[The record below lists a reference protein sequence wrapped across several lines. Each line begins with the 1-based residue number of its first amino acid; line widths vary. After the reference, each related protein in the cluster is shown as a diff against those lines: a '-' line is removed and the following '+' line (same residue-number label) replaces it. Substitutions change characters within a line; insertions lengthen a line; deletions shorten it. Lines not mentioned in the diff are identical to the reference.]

1 MNQAEENRYIAA
13 YAHIIGVQEA
23 VVTEYAER
31 KGLAALVDN
40 AYQLL
45 ETPEQQAK
53 HKAFLDLYRMSSS
66 LTRDNPILS
75 SPSAAAGYMH
85 TVIDQVHDKE
95 SMVVVFL
102 NTKNRV
108 IDYEQVSVG
117 TINSSVIHPRE
128 IFRNAILNK
137 AVSVLLCHNHPS
149 GELTPSDEDLAAT
162 KALKEAG
169 EMLGIPVVDHIIIT
183 GLNRDA
189 VYSFRAHGILER
201 NAHYD
206 AELSLTEKKVDFKD
220 KDKDKALDEITAK
233 LEEGIKEIFSSGKY
247 ADYLKVMSRFH
258 RYSLNNT
265 VLIAMQNPEASLV
278 ASYHA
283 WQKRF
288 ERQVLKGEKAI
299 RIIAPVEEKRLV
311 EKEKIDPQTKKPV
324 LDSQGNPVMEE
335 QEVTV
340 KRFRVVPVFDVS
352 QTEGKELPSLAKELE
367 GNVRDYDL
375 LFEAM
380 KSVSPVPIEFKAM
393 KAGKDGY
400 YHLKDK
406 KIALRQGMSEI
417 QTLATTIHE
426 ISHAKLHDRDPQQ
439 RGAKGTEKEKD
450 QRTQE
455 VEAESIA
462 YAVCQ
467 YYGIETADNSFGYL
481 AGWSSD
487 KELAE
492 LKASLQTIRDTASE
506 LISSIDDKIQNLKQE
521 LEVEEPKTRTEAVKA
536 VKGKVAALAEALQ
549 PYAFEPLPQGVLQ
562 FEDRELDQIE
572 SLRPWLETVV
582 REDRSPYTTR
592 ADKLLQQIDQIHEP
606 SAVYLLE
613 NGETLK
619 LLREDNQVHY
629 TLTDSLQATISEGFV
644 AEPDLMLDSA
654 RDLSLSEAGR
664 DGITA
669 TLLTT
674 EAMGHLEILRISE
687 PLVTFSRSQHAEIQD
702 GLRMPLSQA
711 NRLMERLDQR
721 QAIDRQKSDYSGPL
735 TYSTDFRVEY
745 IKEGLPAAYTGKQ
758 EIGASDGGL
767 SHHMQVTVQEGLS
780 DRSWRNYLK
789 DMGETQLQADPNALG
804 DVRDEI
810 IPYFN
815 QHTALTFLK
824 ERTEGYQAGLPTVA
838 EEKREALSTYYA
850 DVVAYVQESRQ
861 QMNLNS
867 YPQIPEF
874 PQLASYINTKGIERD
889 IDHDGSTERVDID
902 DQDDRVQVT
911 HHLDKRNGV
920 AEKQSIRE
928 RLRLAKPEANN
939 NQNEKQNCVE
949 REIV

>member
-13 YAHIIGVQEA
+13 YAHIIGVQES

-95 SMVVVFL
+95 SMLVVFL

-189 VYSFRAHGILER
+189 VYSFRAHGILEQ
-201 NAHYD
+201 NTHYD
-206 AELSLTEKKVDFKD
+206 AGLSLAEKKMDVE
-220 KDKDKALDEITAK
+220 DKDKALDEITAK
-233 LEEGIKEIFSSGKY
+233 LEEGIQEIFSSGKY
-247 ADYLKVMSRFH
+247 EDYLKVMSRFH

-278 ASYHA
+278 AGYHA

-288 ERQVLKGEKAI
+288 ERNVLKGEKAI

-311 EKEKIDPQTKKPV
+311 EKEKIDPISKKPV
-324 LDSQGNPVMEE
+324 LDSHGNPVLEE

-352 QTEGKELPSLAKELE
+352 QTEGKELPTLAKELE

-375 LFEAM
+375 LFE
-380 KSVSPVPIEFKAM
+380 SLQTVSPVPIEFKEM

-417 QTLATTIHE
+417 QTLATVIHE
-426 ISHAKLHDRDPQQ
+426 ISHAKLHDRDPQR
-439 RGAKGTEKEKD
+439 RGSKGTEIEKD

-481 AGWSSD
+481 AGWSSG

-492 LKASLQTIRDTASE
+492 LKSSLKTIRDTAYE
-506 LISSIDDKIQNLKQE
+506 MIESIDGKLLALKTEREQE
-521 LEVEEPKTRTEAVKA
+521 TPRTQPEAVKMLNT
-536 VKGKVAALAEALQ
+536 KVAALAEALQ
-549 PYAFEPLPQGVLQ
+549 HYNGEPLPEGVLQ
-562 FEDRELDQIE
+562 YEDRQLNQAE
-572 SLRPWLETVV
+572 SLRNWLEALV

-592 ADKLLQQIDQIHEP
+592 ASKLLQQIDQVQEP
-606 SAVYLLE
+606 SAAYLLG

-619 LLREDNQVHY
+619 LLREGSEIRY
-629 TLTDSLQATISEGFV
+629 LLQDPMQTTVVEGLV
-644 AEPDLMLDSA
+644 SEPDLMLDA
-654 RDLSLSEAGR
+654 AKDLSLSEAGR
-664 DGITA
+664 DGVTA
-669 TLLTT
+669 TLLTA
-674 EAMGHLEILRISE
+674 EAVEHLETLQLSE
-687 PLVTFSRSQHAEIQD
+687 PLVTFSHSQHAEIQD
-702 GLRMPLSQA
+702 GMRMPLSQA

-735 TYSTDFRVEY
+735 TYSTGFRVEY

-758 EIGASDGGL
+758 EIGAGDGSL
-767 SHHMQVTVQEGLS
+767 SHHMQVTVQDTLV

-789 DMGETQLQADPNALG
+789 EMGETELQPDVNALQS
-804 DVRDEI
+804 VRDELL
-810 IPYFN
+810 PYFN
-815 QHTALTFLK
+815 QHNALTFLK
-824 ERTEGYQAGLPTVA
+824 ERTEGYQAGLLNVA
-838 EEKREALSTYYA
+838 EEKREALSAYYT
-850 DVVAYVQESRQ
+850 DVMSYVQQSRQ

-867 YPQIPEF
+867 DPQTPEF
-874 PQLASYINTKGIERD
+874 PQLASYIDKKGIEKD
-889 IDHDGSTERVDID
+889 IDHDGSPERVDID
-902 DQDDRVQVT
+902 DQDGRIQLIQHKEVLAGKESVRD
-911 HHLDKRNGV
+911 
-920 AEKQSIRE
+920 
-928 RLRLAKPEANN
+928 RLRKHEKEKEVKNN
-939 NQNEKQNCVE
+939 
-949 REIV
+949 EIMGHKELEVS

>member
-1 MNQAEENRYIAA
+1 MNQAEENRYITA
-13 YAHIIGVQEA
+13 YARIIGVQEA
-23 VVTEYAER
+23 RVTEYAQR

-53 HKAFLDLYRMSSS
+53 HKAFLELYRMSSS
-66 LTRDNPILS
+66 LTRENPILS

-95 SMVVVFL
+95 SLVVAFL

-108 IDYEQVSVG
+108 IDYEQVSIG

-137 AVSVLLCHNHPS
+137 AVSVLICHNHPS

-189 VYSFRAHGILER
+189 VYSFRAHGVLEQ

-206 AELSLTEKKVDFKD
+206 AGISLAEKKGTAR
-220 KDKDKALDEITAK
+220 DKDKALDEITTK
-233 LEEGIKEIFSSGKY
+233 LEEGIKDIFSSGKY

-265 VLIAMQNPEASLV
+265 LLIALQNPEASLV
-278 ASYHA
+278 AGYHA

-288 ERQVLKGEKAI
+288 QRQVLKGEKAI

-324 LDSQGNPVMEE
+324 LDSLGNPVMEE

-352 QTEGKELPSLAKELE
+352 QTEGKELPTLAKELQ
-367 GNVRDYDL
+367 GSVRDYDL
-375 LFEAM
+375 MFEALQA
-380 KSVSPVPIEFKAM
+380 VSPVPIEFKAM

-406 KIALRQGMSEI
+406 KIAIRQGMSEI
-417 QTLATTIHE
+417 QTMATAIHE

-439 RGAKGTEKEKD
+439 RDSTGKEKD

-487 KELAE
+487 KELTE
-492 LKASLQTIRDTASE
+492 LKASLQTIRDTASD
-506 LISSIDDKIQNLKQE
+506 LISSIDGKIQSLKQQ
-521 LEVEEPKTRTEAVKA
+521 LEVEAPKTRTEAVKA
-536 VKGKVAALAEALQ
+536 VKGKVAALAESMDS
-549 PYAFEPLPQGVLQ
+549 YAFEPLPESALA
-562 FEDRELDQIE
+562 FDDRQLEQTGT
-572 SLRPWLETVV
+572 LRPWLEMLVH
-582 REDRSPYTTR
+582 EDRSPYTTQ
-592 ADKLLQQIDQIHEP
+592 ASKLLQQIDLIQEA
-606 SAVYLLE
+606 SASYLLE
-613 NGETLK
+613 NGEILS
-619 LLREDNQVHY
+619 LLREGDQVHY
-629 TLTDSLQATISEGFV
+629 TLTDSLQNPVSEGLLG
-644 AEPDLMLDSA
+644 EPDLMLDAA

-664 DGITA
+664 DGLTA
-669 TLLTT
+669 TLLTA
-674 EAMGHLEILRISE
+674 EAIDHLNALRISE
-687 PLVTFSRSQHAEIQD
+687 PMVSFSHSQHAQIPD
-702 GLRMPLSQA
+702 GLSMPLSQA

-721 QAIDRQKSDYSGPL
+721 QAIDRQKSDYAGPL

-758 EIGASDGGL
+758 EIGAGDGSL
-767 SHHMQVTVQEGLS
+767 SHHMQLTVQEALS

-789 DMGETQLQADPNALG
+789 EMGETQLQADPNALG
-804 DVRDEI
+804 EVRDELL
-810 IPYFN
+810 PYFN
-815 QHTALTFLK
+815 QHQALTFLK
-824 ERTEGYQAGLPTVA
+824 ERKEVYQAGLPNVA
-838 EEKREALSTYYA
+838 EEKREALSAYYG
-850 DVVAYVQESRQ
+850 DVTAYVQESRQ
-861 QMNLNS
+861 QMNLSQN
-867 YPQIPEF
+867 PQTLDF
-874 PQLASYINTKGIERD
+874 PQLDQYLNANLKERD
-889 IDHDGSTERVDID
+889 LDLDGSPERVDID
-902 DQDDRVQVT
+902 DQDSRVQLT
-911 HHLDKRNGV
+911 HHLDKRDGV
-920 AEKQSIRE
+920 SEKQSVRE
-928 RLRLAKPEANN
+928 RLRSGKAEHSRM
-939 NQNEKQNCVE
+939 QIENENHREVE
-949 REIV
+949 IR

>member
-1 MNQAEENRYIAA
+1 MNQAEETRYIAA
-13 YAHIIGVQEA
+13 YARIIGVQEA
-23 VVTEYAER
+23 IVTEYAQR
-31 KGLAALVDN
+31 KGLTALVDN

-45 ETPEQQAK
+45 ETPGQQAK

-66 LTRDNPILS
+66 LTRENPILS
-75 SPSAAAGYMH
+75 SPTSAASYMH

-95 SMVVVFL
+95 SMVVAFL

-108 IDYEQVSVG
+108 IDYEQVSIG

-137 AVSVLLCHNHPS
+137 AVSVLICHNHPS

-189 VYSFRAHGILER
+189 VYSFRAHGVLEQ

-206 AELSLTEKKVDFKD
+206 AGISVAEKKGTAR
-220 KDKDKALDEITAK
+220 DKDKALDEITAK
-233 LEEGIKEIFSSGKY
+233 LEEGIQEIFSSGKY

-265 VLIAMQNPEASLV
+265 LLIALQNPEASLV
-278 ASYHA
+278 AGYHA

-288 ERQVLKGEKAI
+288 QRQVLKGEKAI

-324 LDSQGNPVMEE
+324 LDSLGNPVMEE

-352 QTEGKELPSLAKELE
+352 QTEGKELPTLAKELQ
-367 GNVRDYDL
+367 GSVRDYDL
-375 LFEAM
+375 MFEALQA
-380 KSVSPVPIEFKAM
+380 VSPVPIEFKAM

-406 KIALRQGMSEI
+406 KIAIRQGMSEI
-417 QTLATTIHE
+417 QTMATAIHE

-439 RGAKGTEKEKD
+439 RDSTGKEKD

-455 VEAESIA
+455 VEAESVA

-487 KELAE
+487 KGLYE
-492 LKASLQTIRDTASE
+492 LKASLQTIRDTASD
-506 LISSIDDKIQNLKQE
+506 LIQSIDGKLQELKQQI
-521 LEVEEPKTRTEAVKA
+521 EVEAPKTREAAIKA
-536 VKGKVAALAEALQ
+536 VNSKVAALAETLQ
-549 PYAFEPLPQGVLQ
+549 DYQFEPLPKG
-562 FEDRELDQIE
+562 ELNLENNELTHTETI
-572 SLRPWLETVV
+572 RHWLETVV
-582 REDRSPYTTR
+582 REDTSPYTTR
-592 ADKLLQQIDQIHEP
+592 AAKLLQQIDQIQEP
-606 SAVYLLE
+606 SATHLLE
-613 NGETLK
+613 NGETLSLIREGSEIQY
-619 LLREDNQVHY
+619 LLEDVM
-629 TLTDSLQATISEGFV
+629 QATISEGLLS
-644 AEPDLMLDSA
+644 EPNLMLDA
-654 RDLSLSEAGR
+654 AKDISLSENGR
-664 DGITA
+664 DGVMA
-669 TLLTT
+669 ALLTQ
-674 EAMGHLEILRISE
+674 EAQEKLQNLRISE
-687 PLVTFSRSQHAEIQD
+687 PLVTFSHSQHAQIPD
-702 GLRMPLSQA
+702 GLSMPLSQA

-721 QAIDRQKSDYSGPL
+721 QAIDRQKSDYAGPL

-758 EIGASDGGL
+758 EIGAGDGSL
-767 SHHMQVTVQEGLS
+767 SHHMQLTVQEALS

-789 DMGETQLQADPNALG
+789 EMGETQLQADPNALG
-804 DVRDEI
+804 EVRDELL
-810 IPYFN
+810 PYFN
-815 QHTALTFLK
+815 QHQALTFLK
-824 ERTEGYQAGLPTVA
+824 ERKEVYQAGLPNVA
-838 EEKREALSTYYA
+838 EEKREALSAYYG
-850 DVVAYVQESRQ
+850 DVTAYVQESRQ
-861 QMNLNS
+861 QMNLSQN
-867 YPQIPEF
+867 PQTLDF
-874 PQLASYINTKGIERD
+874 PQLDQYLNANLKERD
-889 IDHDGSTERVDID
+889 LDLDGSPERVDID
-902 DQDDRVQVT
+902 DQDSRVQLT
-911 HHLDKRNGV
+911 HHLDKRDGV
-920 AEKQSIRE
+920 SEKQSVRE
-928 RLRLAKPEANN
+928 RLRSGKAEHSRM
-939 NQNEKQNCVE
+939 QIENENHREVE
-949 REIV
+949 IR

>member
-13 YAHIIGVQEA
+13 YAHIIGVQES

-45 ETPEQQAK
+45 ETPEQRAK

-66 LTRDNPILS
+66 LTRENPILS
-75 SPSAAAGYMH
+75 SPTTAAGYMH

-95 SMVVVFL
+95 SMVVAFL

-108 IDYEQVSVG
+108 IDYEQASVG
-117 TINSSVIHPRE
+117 TINSSIIHPRE

-137 AVSVLLCHNHPS
+137 AVSVLICHNHPS

-183 GLNRDA
+183 GLNQDA
-189 VYSFRAHGILER
+189 VYSFRAHGILEQ
-201 NAHYD
+201 NTHYD
-206 AELSLTEKKVDFKD
+206 AGLSLAEKKVDV

-258 RYSLNNT
+258 HYSLNNT
-265 VLIAMQNPEASLV
+265 LLIAMQNPEASLV

-324 LDSQGNPVMEE
+324 LDSQDNPVMEE

-340 KRFRVVPVFDVS
+340 KHFRVVPVFDVS
-352 QTEGKELPSLAKELE
+352 QTEGKELPTLVKELQ
-367 GNVRDYDL
+367 GNVPDYDL

-393 KAGKDGY
+393 KADKDGY
-400 YHLKDK
+400 FHLKDK

-417 QTLATTIHE
+417 QTVATAIHE

-439 RGAKGTEKEKD
+439 RGAKGTENEKD

-487 KELAE
+487 KDLSE
-492 LKASLQTIRDTASE
+492 LKVSLQTIRDTASE

-521 LEVEEPKTRTEAVKA
+521 LEVEEPKTRKAAVKA

-549 PYAFEPLPQGVLQ
+549 PYAFEALPESALQ
-562 FEDRELDQIE
+562 FEDHQLNQTE
-572 SLRPWLETVV
+572 SLRPWLETVAQ
-582 REDRSPYTTR
+582 EDRSPYTTR
-592 ADKLLQQIDQIHEP
+592 ANKLLQQIDQIQEP
-606 SAVYLLE
+606 SAIYLLE
-613 NGETLK
+613 NGETLT
-619 LLREDNQVHY
+619 LLREDDQVHY
-629 TLTDSLQATISEGFV
+629 MLTDSLQKPVSEGFLG
-644 AEPDLMLDSA
+644 EPDLMLDA
-654 RDLSLSEAGR
+654 AKDLSLSEVGR

-669 TLLTT
+669 TLLTA
-674 EAMGHLEILRISE
+674 EAIEHLDVLRVSE
-687 PLVTFSRSQHAEIQD
+687 PLVSFSHSEHAEIPD
-702 GLRMPLSQA
+702 GLHMPLSQA

-745 IKEGLPAAYTGKQ
+745 IKEGLPAAYAGKQ
-758 EIGASDGGL
+758 KIGAGDGSL

-789 DMGETQLQADPNALG
+789 EMGETQLQADPNALG

-815 QHTALTFLK
+815 QHTVLAFLK

-867 YPQIPEF
+867 DPQIPEF
-874 PQLASYINTKGIERD
+874 PQLASYIKKIGFERD
-889 IDHDGSTERVDID
+889 IDHDGSPERVDID
-902 DQDDRVQVT
+902 DQDARVQLI
-911 HHLDKRNGV
+911 HHKEMLDGKGSV
-920 AEKQSIRE
+920 HD
-928 RLRLAKPEANN
+928 RLRKHSR
-939 NQNEKQNCVE
+939 EKEVKNIDIRSHKELDV
-949 REIV
+949 

>member
-13 YAHIIGVQEA
+13 YARIIGVQEA
-23 VVTEYAER
+23 IVTEYAQR
-31 KGLAALVDN
+31 KGLTALVDN

-45 ETPEQQAK
+45 ETPGQQAK

-66 LTRDNPILS
+66 LTRENPILS
-75 SPSAAAGYMH
+75 SPTSAAGYMH

-95 SMVVVFL
+95 SMVVAFL

-117 TINSSVIHPRE
+117 TINSSIIHPRE

-137 AVSVLLCHNHPS
+137 AVSVLICHNHPS

-183 GLNRDA
+183 GLNQDA
-189 VYSFRAHGILER
+189 VYSFRAHGILEQ
-201 NAHYD
+201 NTHYD
-206 AELSLTEKKVDFKD
+206 AGLSLAEKKVDV

-258 RYSLNNT
+258 HYSLNNT
-265 VLIAMQNPEASLV
+265 LLIAMQNPEASLV

-324 LDSQGNPVMEE
+324 LDSQDNPVMEE

-352 QTEGKELPSLAKELE
+352 QTEGKELPTLAKELE

-375 LFEAM
+375 LFESMQA
-380 KSVSPVPIEFKAM
+380 VSPVPIEFKAM

-417 QTLATTIHE
+417 QTLATAIHE

-439 RGAKGTEKEKD
+439 RGAKGIEKEKD

-481 AGWSSD
+481 AGWSSG

-492 LKASLQTIRDTASE
+492 LKSSLKTIRDTAYE
-506 LISSIDDKIQNLKQE
+506 LIESIDGKLLDLKTEREQE
-521 LEVEEPKTRTEAVKA
+521 APRTQPEAVNMLNT
-536 VKGKVAALAEALQ
+536 KVAALAEALQ
-549 PYAFEPLPQGVLQ
+549 PYEGEPLPEGVLQ
-562 FEDRELDQIE
+562 FEDGQLNQAE
-572 SLRPWLETVV
+572 SLRAWLEALV

-613 NGETLK
+613 NGETLT
-619 LLREDNQVHY
+619 LLREDDQVHY
-629 TLTDSLQATISEGFV
+629 ALTDSLQKPVSEGFLG
-644 AEPDLMLDSA
+644 EPDLMLDA
-654 RDLSLSEAGR
+654 AKDLSLSEVGR

-669 TLLTT
+669 TLLTA
-674 EAMGHLEILRISE
+674 EAIEHLDALRVSE
-687 PLVTFSRSQHAEIQD
+687 PLVSFSHSEHTEIPD
-702 GLRMPLSQA
+702 GLHMPLSQA

-758 EIGASDGGL
+758 EIGAGDGSL
-767 SHHMQVTVQEGLS
+767 SHHMQVTAQERLT

-789 DMGETQLQADPNALG
+789 EMGETQLQADPNALG

-824 ERTEGYQAGLPTVA
+824 ERTEGYQAGLPNIA
-838 EEKREALSTYYA
+838 EERREGLRAYYA
-850 DVVAYVQESRQ
+850 DVVNYVQESRQ

-867 YPQIPEF
+867 NPQNPEF

-889 IDHDGSTERVDID
+889 IDHDGSPERVDVD
-902 DQDDRVQVT
+902 DQDGRVQLVQ
-911 HHLDKRNGV
+911 HKEMLDGKESVRD
-920 AEKQSIRE
+920 
-928 RLRLAKPEANN
+928 RLRKHSR
-939 NQNEKQNCVE
+939 EKEVKNIDIRSHKELEV
-949 REIV
+949 

>member
-13 YAHIIGVQEA
+13 YAHIIGVQES

-85 TVIDQVHDKE
+85 IVIDQVHDKE

-189 VYSFRAHGILER
+189 VYSFRAHGILEQ
-201 NAHYD
+201 NTHYD
-206 AELSLTEKKVDFKD
+206 AGLSLAEKKMDVE
-220 KDKDKALDEITAK
+220 DKDKALDEITAK
-233 LEEGIKEIFSSGKY
+233 LEEGIQEIFSSGKY
-247 ADYLKVMSRFH
+247 EDYLKVMSRFH

-278 ASYHA
+278 AGYHA

-288 ERQVLKGEKAI
+288 ERNVLKGEKAI

-311 EKEKIDPQTKKPV
+311 EKEKIDPISKKPV
-324 LDSQGNPVMEE
+324 LDSHGNPVLEE

-352 QTEGKELPSLAKELE
+352 QTEGRELPTLAKELE

-375 LFEAM
+375 LFESLQA
-380 KSVSPVPIEFKAM
+380 VSPVPIEFKAM

-406 KIALRQGMSEI
+406 IIALRQGMSEI
-417 QTLATTIHE
+417 QTLATAIHE

-439 RGAKGTEKEKD
+439 RGSKGTEIEKD

-481 AGWSSD
+481 AGWSSG
-487 KELAE
+487 KELSE
-492 LKASLQTIRDTASE
+492 LKASLQTIRDTASN
-506 LISSIDDKIQNLKQE
+506 LITSIDDKLLSLQNQRDQE
-521 LEVEEPKTRTEAVKA
+521 VPRTRETAVKA
-536 VKGKVAALAEALQ
+536 VNSKVAALAEALQ
-549 PYAFEPLPQGVLQ
+549 DYSFEPLPQG
-562 FEDRELDQIE
+562 EL
-572 SLRPWLETVV
+572 SLENNELRNAEAIRPWLEGIV
-582 REDRSPYTTR
+582 REDASPYTTK
-592 ADKLLQQIDQIHEP
+592 AAKLLQQIGEIQEP
-606 SAVYLLE
+606 SATYVLA
-613 NGETLK
+613 NGETLS
-619 LLREDNQVHY
+619 LLREGSEVQY
-629 TLTDSLQATISEGFV
+629 QLQDAMQQPVSTGLLS
-644 AEPDLMLDSA
+644 EPDLMLDA
-654 RDLSLSEAGR
+654 AKDLSLSEAGR
-664 DGITA
+664 DGVTA
-669 TLLTT
+669 TLLTQ
-674 EAMGHLEILRISE
+674 EAEEKLQSLRISE
-687 PLVTFSRSQHAEIQD
+687 PLVTFSHSRHAEIPD
-702 GLRMPLSQA
+702 GMSMPLSQA
-711 NRLMERLDQR
+711 SRLMERLDQR
-721 QAIDRQKSDYSGPL
+721 QAIDRQRSDYAGPL
-735 TYSTDFRVEY
+735 TYSTDFRIEY
-745 IKEGLPAAYTGKQ
+745 IKEGIPEIYSGRQ
-758 EIGASDGGL
+758 EIGAGEGTL
-767 SHHMQVTVQEGLS
+767 SHHMQAQLESALS
-780 DRSWRNYLK
+780 DRSRQKALK
-789 DMGETQLQADPNALG
+789 ALGETEFSVDQNALQS
-804 DVRDEI
+804 VRDEVL
-810 IPYFN
+810 PYFQ
-815 QHTALTFLK
+815 QHQALTFVQ
-824 ERTEGYQAGLPTVA
+824 ERTENYQASLPTVA
-838 EEKREALSTYYA
+838 EEKREALTAYYA
-850 DVVAYVQESRQ
+850 DVVAYVQESRL
-861 QMNLNS
+861 QMNLSSN
-867 YPQIPEF
+867 PQVLEF
-874 PQLASYINTKGIERD
+874 PQLSSYSPEKVAD
-889 IDHDGSTERVDID
+889 KDLDHDGSPERADID
-902 DQDDRVQVT
+902 DQDSRVQVT
-911 HHLDKRNGV
+911 HHLDKRDCV
-920 AEKQSIRE
+920 TEKQSIRDRLRAGKADTDE
-928 RLRLAKPEANN
+928 RLESRANLK
-939 NQNEKQNCVE
+939 EVE
-949 REIV
+949 IS

>member
-13 YAHIIGVQEA
+13 YAHIIGVQES

-189 VYSFRAHGILER
+189 VYSFRAHGILEQ
-201 NAHYD
+201 NTHYD
-206 AELSLTEKKVDFKD
+206 AGLSLAEKKMDVE
-220 KDKDKALDEITAK
+220 DKDKALDEITAK
-233 LEEGIKEIFSSGKY
+233 LEEGIQEIFSSGKY
-247 ADYLKVMSRFH
+247 EDYLKVMSRFH

-278 ASYHA
+278 AGYHA

-288 ERQVLKGEKAI
+288 ERNVLKGEKAI

-311 EKEKIDPQTKKPV
+311 EKEKIDPISKKPV
-324 LDSQGNPVMEE
+324 LDSHGNPVLEE

-352 QTEGKELPSLAKELE
+352 QTEGRELPTLAKELE

-375 LFEAM
+375 LFESLQA
-380 KSVSPVPIEFKAM
+380 VSPVPIEFKAM

-406 KIALRQGMSEI
+406 IIALRQGMSEI
-417 QTLATTIHE
+417 QTLATAIHE

-439 RGAKGTEKEKD
+439 RGSKGTEIEKD

-481 AGWSSD
+481 AGWSSG
-487 KELAE
+487 KELSE
-492 LKASLQTIRDTASE
+492 LKASLQTIRDTASN
-506 LISSIDDKIQNLKQE
+506 LITSIDDKLLSLQNQRDQE
-521 LEVEEPKTRTEAVKA
+521 VPRTRETAVKA
-536 VKGKVAALAEALQ
+536 VNSKVAALAEALQ
-549 PYAFEPLPQGVLQ
+549 DYSFEPLPQG
-562 FEDRELDQIE
+562 EL
-572 SLRPWLETVV
+572 SLENNELRNAEAIRPWLEGIV
-582 REDRSPYTTR
+582 REDASPYTTK
-592 ADKLLQQIDQIHEP
+592 AAKLLQQIGEIQEP
-606 SAVYLLE
+606 SATYVLA
-613 NGETLK
+613 NGETLS
-619 LLREDNQVHY
+619 LLREGSEVQY
-629 TLTDSLQATISEGFV
+629 QLQDAMQQPVSTGLLS
-644 AEPDLMLDSA
+644 EPDLMLDA
-654 RDLSLSEAGR
+654 AKDLSLSEAGR
-664 DGITA
+664 DGVTA
-669 TLLTT
+669 TLLTQ
-674 EAMGHLEILRISE
+674 EAEEKLQSLRISE
-687 PLVTFSRSQHAEIQD
+687 PLVTFSHSRHAEIPD
-702 GLRMPLSQA
+702 GMSMPLSQA
-711 NRLMERLDQR
+711 SRLMERLDQR
-721 QAIDRQKSDYSGPL
+721 QAIDRQRSDYAGPL
-735 TYSTDFRVEY
+735 TYSTDFRIEY
-745 IKEGLPAAYTGKQ
+745 IKEGIPEIYSGRQ
-758 EIGASDGGL
+758 EIGAGEGTL
-767 SHHMQVTVQEGLS
+767 SHHMQAQLESALS
-780 DRSWRNYLK
+780 DRSRQKALK
-789 DMGETQLQADPNALG
+789 ALGETEFSVDQNALQS
-804 DVRDEI
+804 VRDEVL
-810 IPYFN
+810 PYFQ
-815 QHTALTFLK
+815 QHQALTFVQ
-824 ERTEGYQAGLPTVA
+824 ERTENYQASLPTVA
-838 EEKREALSTYYA
+838 EEKREALTAYYA
-850 DVVAYVQESRQ
+850 DVVAYVQESRL
-861 QMNLNS
+861 QMNLSSN
-867 YPQIPEF
+867 PQVLEF
-874 PQLASYINTKGIERD
+874 PQLSSYSPEKVAD
-889 IDHDGSTERVDID
+889 KDLDHDGSPERADID
-902 DQDDRVQVT
+902 DQDSRVQVT
-911 HHLDKRNGV
+911 HHLDKRDCV
-920 AEKQSIRE
+920 TEKQSIRDRLRAGKADTDE
-928 RLRLAKPEANN
+928 RLESRANLK
-939 NQNEKQNCVE
+939 EVE
-949 REIV
+949 IS

>member
-1 MNQAEENRYIAA
+1 
-13 YAHIIGVQEA
+13 
-23 VVTEYAER
+23 
-31 KGLAALVDN
+31 
-40 AYQLL
+40 
-45 ETPEQQAK
+45 
-53 HKAFLDLYRMSSS
+53 
-66 LTRDNPILS
+66 
-75 SPSAAAGYMH
+75 
-85 TVIDQVHDKE
+85 
-95 SMVVVFL
+95 MVVAFL

-162 KALKEAG
+162 RALKEAG

-183 GLNRDA
+183 GLKRDA
-189 VYSFRAHGILER
+189 VYSFRAHGVLEQ
-201 NAHYD
+201 NMHYD
-206 AELSLTEKKVDFKD
+206 AGLSLAEKKVEGKD

-278 ASYHA
+278 AGYHA

-288 ERQVLKGEKAI
+288 ERNVLKGEKAI

-311 EKEKIDPQTKKPV
+311 EKEKIDPISKKPV
-324 LDSQGNPVMEE
+324 LDSHGNPVLEE

-352 QTEGKELPSLAKELE
+352 QTEGKKLPTLAKELE

-375 LFEAM
+375 LFESLQAI
-380 KSVSPVPIEFKAM
+380 SPVPIEFKAM

-417 QTLATTIHE
+417 QTLATAIHE
-426 ISHAKLHDRDPQQ
+426 ISHAKLHDCNPQQ
-439 RGAKGTEKEKD
+439 RGSKGTEIEKD

-481 AGWSSD
+481 AGWSSG

-492 LKASLQTIRDTASE
+492 LKSSLKTIRDTAYE
-506 LISSIDDKIQNLKQE
+506 MIESIDGKLLALKTEREQE
-521 LEVEEPKTRTEAVKA
+521 APRTQPEAVKMLNT
-536 VKGKVAALAEALQ
+536 KVAAVAEALQ
-549 PYAFEPLPQGVLQ
+549 RYNGEPLPEGVLQ
-562 FEDRELDQIE
+562 FEDRQLNQAE
-572 SLRPWLETVV
+572 SLRNWLEGLV

-592 ADKLLQQIDQIHEP
+592 ASKLLQQIDQVQEP
-606 SAVYLLE
+606 SAAYLLG

-619 LLREDNQVHY
+619 LLREGSEIRY
-629 TLTDSLQATISEGFV
+629 LLQDPMKTTVVEGLV
-644 AEPDLMLDSA
+644 SEPDLMLDA
-654 RDLSLSEAGR
+654 AKDLSLSEAGR
-664 DGITA
+664 DGVTA
-669 TLLTT
+669 TLLTA
-674 EAMGHLEILRISE
+674 EAMEHLETLQLSE
-687 PLVTFSRSQHAEIQD
+687 PLVSFSHSQHAEIQD
-702 GLRMPLSQA
+702 GMRMPLSQA

-745 IKEGLPAAYTGKQ
+745 IKEGLPAAYSGKQ
-758 EIGASDGGL
+758 EIGAGDGSL
-767 SHHMQVTVQEGLS
+767 SHHMQVTVQNTLV

-789 DMGETQLQADPNALG
+789 DMGETELQPDTNALQS
-804 DVRDEI
+804 VRDELL
-810 IPYFN
+810 PYFN
-815 QHTALTFLK
+815 QHNALTFLK
-824 ERTEGYQAGLPTVA
+824 ERTEGYQAGLPNIA
-838 EEKREALSTYYA
+838 EERREGLRAYYA
-850 DVVAYVQESRQ
+850 DVVNYVQESRQ

-867 YPQIPEF
+867 NPQNPEF

-889 IDHDGSTERVDID
+889 IDHDGSPERVDID
-902 DQDDRVQVT
+902 DQDGRVQVT
-911 HHLDKRNGV
+911 HHQDKRDGV

-928 RLRLAKPEANN
+928 RLRLAKPEANK
-939 NQNEKQNCVE
+939 NQNEKLNCVE